1 MDVVDTTEA
10 LSHIDRPRKGTYTYL
25 QFLFDLVEEVEGI
38 LPLAVHLVDED
49 HDGSLSHTAHLHQA
63 ACLGLYALR
72 SIDDDD
78 DAVDSGEGTEGIFGE
93 VLVTRRVEDV
103 DLVASILE
111 AHDGGSY
118 GDTALFLD
126 LHPVTGSSLLDL
138 VTLDSTSY
146 VDGSP
151 EEEELL
157 GEGGLTSIRVAD
169 DSERASLVDLV
180 FIFVHIGEAKCV
192 KCLTRCRLAPS
203 YIGGQA
209 WRGRHLFASS
219 TSWFPR

>member
-1 MDVVDTTEA
+1 M
-10 LSHIDRPRKGTYTYL
+10 
-25 QFLFDLVEEVEGI
+25 
-38 LPLAVHLVDED
+38 DED
-49 HDGSLSHTAHLHQA
+49 HDGSLAHTTHFHQA

-72 SIDDDD
+72 TIDDDD
-78 DAVDSGEGTEGIFGE
+78 DAIDSGEGTEGIFGE

-103 DLVASILE
+103 DLVACIFE

-118 GDTALFLD
+118 GDTALLLD
-126 LHPVTGSSLLDL
+126 LHPVTGRSLLNL

-146 VDGSP
+146 VDGAP

-219 TSWFPR
+219 TSLSPR